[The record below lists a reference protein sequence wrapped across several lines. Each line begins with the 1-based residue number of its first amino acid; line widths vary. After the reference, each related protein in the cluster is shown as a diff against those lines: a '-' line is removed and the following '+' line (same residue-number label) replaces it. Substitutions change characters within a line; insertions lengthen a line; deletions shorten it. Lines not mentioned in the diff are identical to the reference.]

1 MLFSTLGTLR
11 VGLLLIALI
20 NLLLSAFEWIG
31 NDNFTVQIGSDPS
44 AWQIASIYI
53 APVNAPIILV
63 VVFFDYLM
71 SRIRAADSS
80 GDEKARFMLISRI
93 ELAMIALYFAYW
105 VPYFVSLLEVG

>member
-1 MLFSTLGTLR
+1 MLFSKLGLLR
-11 VGLLLIALI
+11 VSLLTIALCNLLI
-20 NLLLSAFEWIG
+20 SAFEWIG
-31 NDNFTVQIGSDPS
+31 NDDFTLQLGDDPS
-44 AWQIASIYI
+44 LWQIAAIYI

-80 GDEKARFMLISRI
+80 GEEQARFVLISRI

-105 VPYFVSLLEVG
+105 GPYFVSLLNI